1 MVVKHLSATGKNCQC
16 GKPIDTCSDT
26 SEDDYCSL
34 YCRRFYN
41 EGHEKIPLSDS
52 KHHKN
57 HPLKYPPI
65 KQNCDMCG
73 NQFDL
78 TYSDASKGNRSRF
91 CSRKCW
97 FELIGSRRGA
107 KKKWIIL
114 RILDQ
119 RGPLTSLELSA
130 IMDKFDTK
138 GNSRV
143 IGSTMRPWVAKG
155 WVDRYDAGVKDKKG
169 RTQITY
175 ELVYD
180 GPIGQMIHPDYVNKI

>member
-1 MVVKHLSATGKNCQC
+1 M
-16 GKPIDTCSDT
+16 
-26 SEDDYCSL
+26 
-34 YCRRFYN
+34 
-41 EGHEKIPLSDS
+41 
-52 KHHKN
+52 
-57 HPLKYPPI
+57 
-65 KQNCDMCG
+65 
-73 NQFDL
+73 
-78 TYSDASKGNRSRF
+78 
-91 CSRKCW
+91 

-119 RGPLTSLELSA
+119 RGPLTSLELGA